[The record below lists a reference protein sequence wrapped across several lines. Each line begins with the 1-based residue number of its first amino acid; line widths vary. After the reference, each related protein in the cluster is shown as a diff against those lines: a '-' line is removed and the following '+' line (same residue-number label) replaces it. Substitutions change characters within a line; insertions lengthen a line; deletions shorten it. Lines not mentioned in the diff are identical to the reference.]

1 MEAESLTTIAVDG
14 ARIVYRRVGKGP
26 PLVVLNGFGATSA
39 DWDPAFIDRLASA
52 NELILLNNR
61 GIGGS
66 TDDGQSF
73 AIAKL
78 AADAAHVIE
87 SLGIERANVMGW
99 SMGGFIA
106 LALALNHPD
115 RVGKLVL
122 LSTHSGGIEADRAS
136 PEVWSKLL
144 DTSGTP
150 NEQARRLFFLLFPNE
165 IAESFYRR
173 FGDTVAAA
181 RAQLPAE
188 LLNRQAA
195 AMDAWH
201 RNGVANQ
208 LREIRV
214 PVLIAT
220 GTEDIV
226 IPASNAL
233 KLVNAI
239 PGAWL
244 ARFPDSGHAF
254 IAQYP
259 RELADLINSFLA
271 LSTARAAQ

>member
-1 MEAESLTTIAVDG
+1 MEGESLTTVAVDG
-14 ARIVYRRVGKGP
+14 ARIVYQRVGKGR
-26 PLVVLNGFGATSA
+26 PLLVLNGFGATSA
-39 DWDPAFIDRLASA
+39 DWDPSFIDRLASS

-66 TDDGQSF
+66 TDDGQPF
-73 AIAKL
+73 DIAKL

-87 SLGIERANVMGW
+87 ILGIERASVLGW

-106 LALALNHPD
+106 QALALNYAD
-115 RVGKLVL
+115 RVNKLVL
-122 LSTHSGGIEADRAS
+122 LSTDSGGIEADLAA
-136 PEVWSKLL
+136 PNVWSELV
-144 DTSGTP
+144 DMSGTP
-150 NEQARRLFFLLFPNE
+150 NDQARRLFFLLFPTDV
-165 IAESFYRR
+165 AESFYRR
-173 FGDTVAAA
+173 FGDVVAAA
-181 RAQLPAE
+181 RAQLSVE
-188 LLNRQAA
+188 LLNRQAT
-195 AMDAWH
+195 AMNAWH
-201 RNGVANQ
+201 GNGVASQ

-214 PVLIAT
+214 TVLIAT

-244 ARFPDSGHAF
+244 AQFPHGGHAF

-259 RELADLINSFLA
+259 RALADLINSFLA
-271 LSTARAAQ
+271 FSTAYNAE